1 MAFQQVPAKPSNS
14 SLTEP
19 PSPNIYATC
28 TALLAHAHTYALPTR
43 ARCLRYFSKMGM
55 MPGGTQAGMPV
66 LLFVIHDFAFD
77 VYDFI

>member
-1 MAFQQVPAKPSNS
+1 
-14 SLTEP
+14 
-19 PSPNIYATC
+19 
-28 TALLAHAHTYALPTR
+28 
-43 ARCLRYFSKMGM
+43 MGM